1 MTKCVWYNI
10 KVKVKQVH
18 SAKCKIAFWLCFL
31 PSIYFQYFSV
41 INKCNMRRVQHGKRK
56 ECNMDATWKKCNMEK
71 KSNMKKERHG
81 KSATWK
87 KCSMEKMKHEKSA
100 TWKKCNMNK
109 CNMNKCNMEKVQH
122 ENSRGVTRSPLTSKM
137 ENFAAVFNGFGNY
150 CCKSL
155 HRRCLWGS
163 SLHF

>member
-1 MTKCVWYNI
+1 MQHEK
-10 KVKVKQVH
+10 
-18 SAKCKIAFWLCFL
+18 SATWKEK
-31 PSIYFQYFSV
+31 
-41 INKCNMRRVQHGKRK
+41 RVQHG
-56 ECNMDATWKKCNMEK
+56 CNMKKVQHGKKKQHEKRATWKKCNTEK
-71 KSNMKKERHG
+71 VQYG

-100 TWKKCNMNK
+100 AWKKCNMNK

>member
-71 KSNMKKERHG
+71 KKTTWKKSDIEKVQHWKSVVWKECHMEKVQHG
-81 KSATWK
+81 KGATWKKCNMEKVQHWKSAVWK

-100 TWKKCNMNK
+100 TWTSATWKKCNMK
-109 CNMNKCNMEKVQH
+109 IVE
-122 ENSRGVTRSPLTSKM
+122 
-137 ENFAAVFNGFGNY
+137 A
-150 CCKSL
+150 
-155 HRRCLWGS
+155 
-163 SLHF
+163 

>member
-1 MTKCVWYNI
+1 ME
-10 KVKVKQVH
+10 KV
-18 SAKCKIAFWLCFL
+18 
-31 PSIYFQYFSV
+31 QY
-41 INKCNMRRVQHGKRK
+41 GKS
-56 ECNMDATWKKCNMEK
+56 ATWKKCNIEK
-71 KSNMKKERHG
+71 VQYG

-100 TWKKCNMNK
+100 TWKKCNM
-109 CNMNKCNMEKVQH
+109 EKVQH
-122 ENSRGVTRSPLTSKM
+122 ENSRGVTRSPRTSKM

-163 SLHF
+163 SLHFWK

>member
-1 MTKCVWYNI
+1 ME
-10 KVKVKQVH
+10 KV
-18 SAKCKIAFWLCFL
+18 
-31 PSIYFQYFSV
+31 P
-41 INKCNMRRVQHGKRK
+41 HGK
-56 ECNMDATWKKCNMEK
+56 NATWKKCNIEK
-71 KSNMKKERHG
+71 VQYG

-100 TWKKCNMNK
+100 TWKKCNMK
-109 CNMNKCNMEKVQH
+109 KCNMEKVQH
-122 ENSRGVTRSPLTSKM
+122 ENSRGVTRSPRTSKM

-163 SLHF
+163 SLHFWK

>member
-1 MTKCVWYNI
+1 ME
-10 KVKVKQVH
+10 KV
-18 SAKCKIAFWLCFL
+18 
-31 PSIYFQYFSV
+31 P
-41 INKCNMRRVQHGKRK
+41 HGKS
-56 ECNMDATWKKCNMEK
+56 ATWKKCNIEK
-71 KSNMKKERHG
+71 VQYG

-100 TWKKCNMNK
+100 TWKKCNMK
-109 CNMNKCNMEKVQH
+109 KCNMEKVQH
-122 ENSRGVTRSPLTSKM
+122 ENSRGVTRSPRTSKM

-163 SLHF
+163 SLHFWK

>member
-1 MTKCVWYNI
+1 
-10 KVKVKQVH
+10 
-18 SAKCKIAFWLCFL
+18 
-31 PSIYFQYFSV
+31 
-41 INKCNMRRVQHGKRK
+41 
-56 ECNMDATWKKCNMEK
+56 MEK
-71 KSNMKKERHG
+71 KSNMKKERHGKSATLKKCSMERVPHGKSATWKKCSIEKVQYG

-100 TWKKCNMNK
+100 TWKK

-163 SLHF
+163 SLDFWKECKMNKAQQEKIATSEECNRRRMQNKNIVMC